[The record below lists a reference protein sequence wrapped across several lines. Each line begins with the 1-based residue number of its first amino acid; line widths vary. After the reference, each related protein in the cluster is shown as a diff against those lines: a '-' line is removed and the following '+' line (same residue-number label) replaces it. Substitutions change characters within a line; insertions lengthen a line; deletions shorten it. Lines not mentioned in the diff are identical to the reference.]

1 MRERANEHNERPD
14 RADEPDG
21 RGSSGAE
28 IRGFRV
34 LLGAGAAV
42 YGLLGVSGLFF
53 TGLLHGVLG
62 PDVDAGVGGFLGMAR
77 LYGAL
82 ALAVGVGYVVGAID
96 PMRNR
101 GLLFVLFAVPLLT
114 GVAGIVAA
122 AKSEVSSAKG
132 ALFAAFNLA
141 YLLLYFRLYPK
152 PAIPE
157 EETSSTRGE
166 ASGAPDR
173 ASESREAESRG
184 AASSS
189 SEDEDGE
196 GQSSSDEST

>member
-1 MRERANEHNERPD
+1 M
-14 RADEPDG
+14 
-21 RGSSGAE
+21 
-28 IRGFRV
+28 

-42 YGLLGVSGLFF
+42 YGLVGVSGLFF

-122 AKSEVSSAKG
+122 AKSEVAPAKG

-141 YLLLYFRLYPK
+141 YLLLYFRLYPR
-152 PAIPE
+152 PAIPAE
-157 EETSSTRGE
+157 EEE
-166 ASGAPDR
+166 ASGA
-173 ASESREAESRG
+173 RG
-184 AASSS
+184 EAASDAPS
-189 SEDEDGE
+189 GE
-196 GQSSSDEST
+196 TETREQAPSRPPGDDDRQSSGEEST

>member
-1 MRERANEHNERPD
+1 MSERANEHNEGTDDQGR
-14 RADEPDG
+14 
-21 RGSSGAE
+21 RGSSGVE

-42 YGLLGVSGLFF
+42 YGLLGVAGLFF

-62 PDVDAGVGGFLGMAR
+62 PSVDAGVSGFLGMAR

-82 ALAVGVGYVVGAID
+82 SLAVAVGYVVGAID

-157 EETSSTRGE
+157 EEEGASAAREE
-166 ASGAPDR
+166 ALGAPDGDAGAR
-173 ASESREAESRG
+173 DRTPPSRG
-184 AASSS
+184 DDDGPQSS
-189 SEDEDGE
+189 SEDD
-196 GQSSSDEST
+196 ST

>member
-1 MRERANEHNERPD
+1 MSERANEHNEG
-14 RADEPDG
+14 ADAQG
-21 RGSSGAE
+21 RRGSSGAE

-34 LLGAGAAV
+34 LIGAGAAV
-42 YGLLGVSGLFF
+42 YGLLGVAGLFF

-62 PDVDAGVGGFLGMAR
+62 PSVDAGVSGFLGMAR

-82 ALAVGVGYVVGAID
+82 SLAVAVGYVVGAID

-152 PAIPE
+152 PAVPE
-157 EETSSTRGE
+157 EGEETSAAPGE
-166 ASGAPDR
+166 TEAGAPDGETGR
-173 ASESREAESRG
+173 ASSG
-184 AASSS
+184 PGG
-189 SEDEDGE
+189 EDVDR
-196 GQSSSDEST
+196 QSSAEDDST

>member
-1 MRERANEHNERPD
+1 MPVGERANEHDEGAEG
-14 RADEPDG
+14 ADG
-21 RGSSGAE
+21 HGHRGSSGAE

-53 TGLLHGVLG
+53 TGLLHGILG

-122 AKSEVSSAKG
+122 AKSEMSSSKG

-152 PAIPE
+152 PAVPE
-157 EETSSTRGE
+157 EGEERPGTRGE
-166 ASGAPDR
+166 TEAGAPDGETER
-173 ASESREAESRG
+173 H
-184 AASSS
+184 ASSGS
-189 SEDEDGE
+189 GGEDDDDR
-196 GQSSSDEST
+196 QSSSGEEST